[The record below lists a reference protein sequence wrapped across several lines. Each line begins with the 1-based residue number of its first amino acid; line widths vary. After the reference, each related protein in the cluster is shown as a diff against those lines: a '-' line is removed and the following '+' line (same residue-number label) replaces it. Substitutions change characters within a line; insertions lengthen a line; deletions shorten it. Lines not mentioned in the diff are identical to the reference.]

1 MVALKHNGVALSAVV
16 TLLLGLG
23 VAPAAAEPDP
33 GPAPQENAVTALDS
47 PVLPQAI
54 EDVPAL
60 DPGPDGEVLVEQV
73 PNAATQQVE
82 TLAALAPASGSPD
95 VPMAAVEP
103 EPAVGP
109 GSVALPTRPV
119 QELVDATAADAL
131 TTLDAAG
138 RLSDGRPDLDAV
150 DLQPQIA
157 TATPADASRIATRLE
172 LETAL
177 ADVELS
183 ADLGVDPLAVLEAL
197 PDGIPRVTYRVCSE
211 SETRTVSCTMRL
223 PLAVPAIVDA
233 TGDGTPD
240 VLADLL
246 PAASLDDVSL
256 AAEELLDAQVLLDD
270 AQSRLTNLLELM
282 EDPAWLLLNPWALVE
297 VLELR
302 GLVEDLTETVAAKTE
317 ALLNVIHLGL
327 AMLEVRLPTSEFAGE
342 DLPAHVWAVYDI
354 PGAKRLSVGF
364 DGYRR
369 GTSLSTA
376 TLGLFT
382 FSPFSLLAGELDINA
397 HLAQVGAGEAMAVTA
412 GFSTVADTEEGEA
425 VDPTVASAQF
435 SPVPTLFSVD
445 VEVKPATEEHDQTA
459 IVESS
464 STTETRLD
472 ALVLANARTGEA
484 PEDRFV
490 QAVVDRV
497 PTTVRAELTW
507 TGAGDRADLAY
518 EADSVISGLLFA
530 DFTYAGGTDLVQAT
544 RATAQD
550 LPAQLDAALATE
562 DSGSVTLDY
571 VASSRMTGIDVA
583 YFDLAGELVLR
594 GGLDDIPTTVSLLA
608 DVASGRALFDAPG
621 ALGAAYVD
629 ASQGL
634 GEYPPA
640 DGDHVTLVTDGADLG
655 VSARVSGL
663 ERVDAYFDDHPRVTT
678 AFAPGG
684 QSFDAAG
691 NLDGVHR
698 ARAHI
703 SNLPADATIDVSTQ
717 AQQVRYTASSVIDRA
732 SMAYTNTQAGPSVT
746 AVVHE
751 VPASVALDYT
761 LGEAPRVVY
770 EASSEVPRVDFFASP
785 HHVQDLDPTGDE
797 YVSALIEDIPASIDV
812 GMDFVAQHLEGTL
825 SSTLGGIDLTARL
838 PVGDRVWTAG
848 ADLEGVPT
856 RFDADWADGTV
867 RARAL
872 TGTMRSI
879 DVFAANHADHVAPV
893 GLRLA
898 GTYHERTGN
907 IDAAVATRNL
917 THVEYADN
925 GEAQSFRLE
934 TDTEGDPV
942 FVDVDALLTD
952 ANGADDTRLALLGRV
967 DNLPATMDV
976 VFTGDRLTYTADRR
990 IGLTLE
996 ARLGKVAALDG
1007 LGAPLYDNGVAAV
1020 ARACATGAGCAADDS
1035 PFCSEDRGCL
1045 AVVGT
1050 ISMQG
1055 LPTEVT
1061 ADLTARTVHL
1071 AGYRPPSDTLRA
1083 YVRLIGMIDALPDLR
1098 AEATLT
1104 GLPDELD
1111 LTVGPVTVGDGS
1123 IDAGYTASAPLGALT
1138 LRAQADTTYDGF
1150 PHLRARGEVSGLPSS
1165 LAITSTIAERT
1176 VATMTSSAPVDR
1188 IGLVVTGA
1196 DEGYLDAAL
1205 TDVPARAEVV
1215 VDTPAAR
1222 ATGTAS
1228 APLGGVTVL
1237 ANNLPYQGD
1246 EWAAWLDIQ
1255 GIPAGFEV
1263 AWGEGQFGFRST
1275 AGALTRATAA
1285 VTNHAGARAPDDSHL
1300 AFHYDEASGRVDAS
1314 VSAAGIEQATYSR
1327 SGPDQE
1333 AELRMAEQDVVLDGN
1348 LVLVAG
1354 GVADTQLALSGILH
1368 APNTVL
1374 LTIAEGKF
1382 SYTADTNTGLLLQAE
1397 GGKVAALENLADR
1410 GKRGAPLFDNGV
1422 AARATTCTDGPGCST
1437 DVAPELCDAVDG
1449 CLGAVMNLNLQ
1460 GLPTTV
1466 TVDAARQTVDIGGL
1480 RNPGRQLQVYAEA
1493 FGVIPGVPR
1502 AEALLD
1508 LSEMPDN
1515 LDVTVGPSR
1524 FGAGADGREIELGY
1538 SASDTIGALDAR
1550 VEADTTDYGE
1560 MRGQVT
1566 IGAVPQSTNLLVAV
1580 GEETTVTTTL
1590 SGPLDSLEI
1599 RATAVNVLG
1608 EGSNGSAF
1616 LQLTDVPAVTAMTI
1630 SGFDAG
1636 DDFAAPTLRYTGRDA
1651 QGADVSTL
1659 DGLVEVEA
1667 ALIQGIPV
1675 GEPLPLTGNAA
1686 IEFTDL
1692 GATSS
1697 AALEQN
1703 GALALE
1709 SQPSTGELAVHV
1721 KVETGIQLSFDEERI
1736 WEDRCD
1742 PSTAL
1747 VMDGHLNL
1755 PTVRADLRLVAD
1767 SITQLVIMPDKTGTW
1782 AALGVEGDY
1791 GSLTTDFSEILIV
1804 PDIDLDLTY
1813 ERDWIPDVTVGLEIG
1828 PEDAVDGVLLHVSDN
1843 DRRTLAGVVEVLNVP
1858 VPVFTTPGRLRAERN
1873 HAVLYGAD
1881 GQQMLS
1887 YWHLDPFPLDWEH
1900 DTISVLIH
1908 TVNQYALN
1916 PFAPD
1921 EPEEPCE

>member
-16 TLLLGLG
+16 ALLLGLG
-23 VAPAAAEPDP
+23 VAPAAAAPDP
-33 GPAPQENAVTALDS
+33 GPAPQDDAVTALDS

-54 EDVPAL
+54 EEVPAL
-60 DPGPDGEVLVEQV
+60 DPGPDGQVLVEQV
-73 PNAATQQVE
+73 PNGATQQVA
-82 TLAALAPASGSPD
+82 TLPALAPASGSPD

-109 GSVALPTRPV
+109 GSVALPTRPA

-138 RLSDGRPDLDAV
+138 RLSDGRPDLDAA

-157 TATPADASRIATRLE
+157 TTTPADASRIATRLE

-211 SETRTVSCTMRL
+211 SETQTVSCTMRL

-256 AAEELLDAQVLLDD
+256 AVEELLDAQVLLDD

-282 EDPAWLLLNPWALVE
+282 EDPVWLLLNPWALVE

-302 GLVEDLTETVAAKTE
+302 GLVEDLTETVTAKTE

-435 SPVPTLFSVD
+435 SPVPGLFSVD

-459 IVESS
+459 VVESF

-472 ALVLANARTGEA
+472 ALVLANARTGDA

-497 PTTVRAELTW
+497 PTKVRAELTW

-518 EADSVISGLLFA
+518 AADSVISGLLFA

-562 DSGSVTLDY
+562 ESGSVTLDY
-571 VASSRMTGIDVA
+571 TASSRMTGIDVA

-663 ERVDAYFDDHPRVTT
+663 ELVDAYFDDHPRVTT

-717 AQQVRYTASSVIDRA
+717 AQQVRYTASGVIDRA

-751 VPASVALDYT
+751 VPATVALDYT

-785 HHVQDLDPTGDE
+785 HHVADLDPTGDE
-797 YVSALIEDIPASIDV
+797 YVSALIEDIPATIDV
-812 GMDFVAQHLEGTL
+812 GMDFRAQHLEGTL
-825 SSTLGGIDLTARL
+825 SSRLGGIDLTARL

-848 ADLEGVPT
+848 ADLEGIPT

-872 TGTMRSI
+872 TGTMSSI
-879 DVFAANHADHVAPV
+879 DLFAANHADHVAPV

-898 GTYHERTGN
+898 GTYHQRTGN
-907 IDAAVATRNL
+907 IDAAVATRDL

-934 TDTEGDPV
+934 TDTAGDPV

-967 DNLPATMDV
+967 DNLPAIMDV

-1020 ARACATGAGCAADDS
+1020 ARACATGTGCAADDS
-1035 PFCSEDRGCL
+1035 PFCTEDRGCL

-1061 ADLTARTVHL
+1061 ADLAARTVHL
-1071 AGYRPPSDTLRA
+1071 AGYRPPSDTLQA

-1111 LTVGPVTVGDGS
+1111 LTVGPVTFGDGT

-1150 PHLRARGEVSGLPSS
+1150 PHLRARGEVSGLPRS
-1165 LAITSTIAERT
+1165 LAIASTIAERT

-1196 DEGYLDAAL
+1196 SDGYLDAAL
-1205 TDVPARAEVV
+1205 TDVPAQAEVV
-1215 VDTPAAR
+1215 VDTAAAR

-1237 ANNLPYQGD
+1237 ANNLPYQG
-1246 EWAAWLDIQ
+1246 EKWAAWLDIE

-1263 AWGEGQFGFRST
+1263 AWGAGEFGFRST

-1285 VTNHAGARAPDDSHL
+1285 VTNHAGAQAPDGSHL
-1300 AFHYDEASGRVDAS
+1300 AFHYDEASGRIDAS

-1333 AELRMAEQDVVLDGN
+1333 AELRMAEQDVALDGN

-1354 GVADTQLALSGILH
+1354 GVADTQLALSGVLH

-1382 SYTADTNTGLLLQAE
+1382 TYTADTNTGLLLQAE

-1422 AARATTCTDGPGCST
+1422 AARATTCADGPGCST
-1437 DVAPELCDAVDG
+1437 DVVPELCDAVDG

-1460 GLPTTV
+1460 GLPTAV
-1466 TVDAARQTVDIGGL
+1466 TVDAAQQTVDIGGL

-1493 FGVIPGVPR
+1493 FDVIPGVPR

-1508 LSEMPDN
+1508 LSGMPEN

-1524 FGAGADGREIELGY
+1524 FGAGAEGREIELGY
-1538 SASDTIGALDAR
+1538 RASDEIGALDAR

-1566 IGAVPQSTNLLVAV
+1566 VGAVPQSTNLLVAV

-1590 SGPLDSLEI
+1590 SSPLDSLEI
-1599 RATAVNVLG
+1599 RATAVDVLG

-1616 LQLTDVPAVTAMTI
+1616 LQLTDVPAVTALTV
-1630 SGFDAG
+1630 SGFDASEG
-1636 DDFAAPTLRYTGRDA
+1636 FAAPTLSYTGKDG
-1651 QGADVSTL
+1651 QGAGASTL

-1697 AALEQN
+1697 AVLEAT
-1703 GALALE
+1703 GALRLE

-1721 KVETGIQLSFDEERI
+1721 KVETGIQLSFDKERI

-1767 SITQLVIMPDKTGTW
+1767 SISELRLRPDRTGTW
-1782 AALGVEGDY
+1782 AAMGVEGDY
-1791 GSLTTDFSEILIV
+1791 ESLTTDFAEILIV

-1828 PEDAVDGVLLHVSDN
+1828 PEDAVHGVILHVSDN

-1858 VPVFTTPGRLRAERN
+1858 VPVFTTPGRLRAEKN

-1887 YWHLDPFPLDWEH
+1887 YWHLDPFPVDWEH

-1908 TVNQYALN
+1908 TVNQHALN
-1916 PFAPD
+1916 PFEPE

>member
-1 MVALKHNGVALSAVV
+1 MVALKRHGVALPAVV
-16 TLLLGLG
+16 ALLLGIG

-33 GPAPQENAVTALDS
+33 APAPQGDAVTVLDS

-54 EDVPAL
+54 EEVPAL
-60 DPGPDGEVLVEQV
+60 DPGPDGEVLVEQL
-73 PNAATQQVE
+73 PNEATQQVA
-82 TLAALAPASGSPD
+82 TLPGLAPVSGSPD
-95 VPMAAVEP
+95 VPMAAVDP

-109 GSVALPTRPV
+109 GSVALPTRPA

-131 TTLDAAG
+131 ATLDAAG
-138 RLSDGRPDLDAV
+138 RLSGGRPDLDAV

-157 TATPADASRIATRLE
+157 TATPADASRLATRVE

-177 ADVELS
+177 AGVELS

-197 PDGIPRVTYRVCSE
+197 PDGVPRVTYRVCSE
-211 SETRTVSCTMRL
+211 SETRAVSCTMRL
-223 PLAVPAIVDA
+223 PLAVPALVDA
-233 TGDGTPD
+233 TGDGTLD

-246 PAASLDDVSL
+246 PAASVDDVSV
-256 AAEELLDAQVLLDD
+256 AVEELLDAQVLLDD
-270 AQSRLTNLLELM
+270 AESRLAALQELIA
-282 EDPAWLLLNPWALVE
+282 DPVWLLLNPWALVE

-317 ALLNVIHLGL
+317 ALLSVIHLGL
-327 AMLEVRLPTSEFAGE
+327 AMLEVRLPTSEFAGA

-382 FSPFSLLAGELDINA
+382 FSPFSLLAGELDVNA
-397 HLAQVGAGEAMAVTA
+397 HLVQVGAGDAMAVTA
-412 GFSTVADTEEGEA
+412 GFSTVADTQEGEA

-445 VEVKPATEEHDQTA
+445 VEVKPATEARDQIA
-459 IVESS
+459 IVESF

-472 ALVLANARTGEA
+472 AMVLANARTTDA

-497 PTTVRAELTW
+497 PTKVRAELTW

-518 EADSVISGLLFA
+518 EADSVIPGLLFA

-550 LPAQLDAALATE
+550 LPARIDAALATAE
-562 DSGSVTLDY
+562 SGSVTLDY
-571 VASSRMTGIDVA
+571 TASSRMTGIDVA
-583 YFDLAGELVLR
+583 YFDLAGALVLR

-634 GEYPPA
+634 GEYAPA

-717 AQQVRYTASSVIDRA
+717 AQQVRYAASSVINLA

-751 VPASVALDYT
+751 VPATVALDYT
-761 LGEAPRVVY
+761 LGEAPRIVY

-785 HHVQDLDPTGDE
+785 HHVADLDPTGDE

-812 GMDFVAQHLEGTL
+812 GMDFRTEHLEGTL

-838 PVGDRVWTAG
+838 PVGDRIWTAG
-848 ADLEGVPT
+848 ADLEGIPT
-856 RFDADWADGTV
+856 RFDADWAAGTV

-872 TGTMRSI
+872 TGTMSSI
-879 DVFAANHADHVAPV
+879 DVFAANHADQVAPV

-898 GTYHERTGN
+898 ATYHQRTGD

-917 THVEYADN
+917 THVEYADT
-925 GEAQSFRLE
+925 GDAQSFRLE
-934 TDTEGDPV
+934 TDTGGDPV

-952 ANGADDTRLALLGRV
+952 ANRVDDTRLALLGRV
-967 DNLPATMDV
+967 DNLPAIMNV

-990 IGLTLE
+990 IGLQLE
-996 ARLGKVAALDG
+996 ARLGKVAALEG
-1007 LGAPLYDNGVAAV
+1007 LGAPLYGNGVAAV
-1020 ARACATGAGCAADDS
+1020 AQACATGTGCAADDS
-1035 PFCSEDRGCL
+1035 PFCTADQGCL

-1061 ADLTARTVHL
+1061 ADLAARTVHL
-1071 AGYRPPSDTLRA
+1071 AGYRPPSDTLQA
-1083 YVRLIGMIDALPDLR
+1083 YVRLIGLIDAVPDLR
-1098 AEATLT
+1098 AEATLV
-1104 GLPDELD
+1104 GLPGELD
-1111 LTVGPVTVGDGS
+1111 LTVGPVTVGGGTLN
-1123 IDAGYTASAPLGALT
+1123 AGYTASAPLGALS
-1138 LRAQADTTYDGF
+1138 LRAQADTTDEGF
-1150 PHLRARGEVSGLPSS
+1150 PHLRARAEISGLPQS

-1205 TDVPARAEVV
+1205 TGVPARAEVV
-1215 VDTPAAR
+1215 VDTAAAR

-1285 VTNHAGARAPDDSHL
+1285 VTNHPDARAPGGSHL
-1300 AFHYDEASGRVDAS
+1300 AFHYDEASGLVDAS
-1314 VSAAGIEQATYSR
+1314 VSAAGIEQATYAR

-1333 AELRMAEQDVVLDGN
+1333 AILRMAEQDVALDGD

-1354 GVADTQLALSGILH
+1354 GVADTQLALSGVLH
-1368 APNTVL
+1368 APNSVV
-1374 LTIAEGKF
+1374 LTIAEGRF
-1382 SYTADTNTGLLLQAE
+1382 TYTADTNTGLLLHAE
-1397 GGKVAALENLADR
+1397 GGKVAALENLAAR

-1422 AARATTCTDGPGCST
+1422 AARATTCAEGPGCST
-1437 DVAPELCDAVDG
+1437 AVVPELCDAVDG

-1460 GLPTTV
+1460 GLPTAV
-1466 TVDAARQTVDIGGL
+1466 TVNTAEQTVDIGGL
-1480 RNPGRQLQVYAEA
+1480 RNPGQTLQVYAEA

-1502 AEALLD
+1502 GEALLD
-1508 LSEMPDN
+1508 LSGMPEN
-1515 LDVTVGPSR
+1515 LDVTVGPTR
-1524 FGAGADGREIELGY
+1524 FGEGADGRKIELGY
-1538 SASDTIGALDAR
+1538 SASDEIGALDAR
-1550 VEADTTDYGE
+1550 VEADTTEYGE

-1566 IGAVPQSTNLLVAV
+1566 IGAVPRSTNLLIAL
-1580 GEETTVTTTL
+1580 GEETAVTTTL

-1599 RATAVNVLG
+1599 RATAVDALG
-1608 EGSNGSAF
+1608 EGSSGSAF
-1616 LQLTDVPAVTAMTI
+1616 LRLTDVPALTTLTV
-1630 SGFDAG
+1630 SGFNAG
-1636 DDFAAPTLRYTGRDA
+1636 EAFAAPTLSYTGKDA
-1651 QGADVSTL
+1651 QGAGVSTL

-1667 ALIQGIPV
+1667 ALIKGIPV

-1697 AALEQN
+1697 ATLEQN

-1709 SQPSTGELAVHV
+1709 SEPSTGQLVVHV
-1721 KVETGIQLSFDEERI
+1721 KVQTAIALSFDNERI

-1742 PSTAL
+1742 PDTAL
-1747 VMDGHLNL
+1747 VMNGHLNL
-1755 PTVRADLRLVAD
+1755 PTVKTDLRLVAD
-1767 SITQLVIMPDKTGTW
+1767 SISRLVVMPDSTGKW
-1782 AALGVEGDY
+1782 AAMGVDGVY
-1791 GSLTTDFSEILIV
+1791 GSLTADFSEILIV
-1804 PDIDLDLTY
+1804 PDVDLDLTY
-1813 ERDWIPDVTVGLEIG
+1813 EWGGPDVTVGLEIG
-1828 PEDAVDGVLLHVSDN
+1828 PDKAVNGVILHVSDN
-1843 DRRTLAGVVEVLNVP
+1843 DRTTLAGVVEVLDIPIP
-1858 VPVFTTPGRLRAERN
+1858 VVTTPGRIRAERN
-1873 HAVLYGAD
+1873 HAILYGAD

-1887 YWHLDPFPLDWEH
+1887 YWHLDPFPVDWEP
-1900 DTISVLIH
+1900 DTISILIH
-1908 TVNQYALN
+1908 TVNQHALN
-1916 PFAPD
+1916 PFAPE
-1921 EPEEPCE
+1921 EPEEPC